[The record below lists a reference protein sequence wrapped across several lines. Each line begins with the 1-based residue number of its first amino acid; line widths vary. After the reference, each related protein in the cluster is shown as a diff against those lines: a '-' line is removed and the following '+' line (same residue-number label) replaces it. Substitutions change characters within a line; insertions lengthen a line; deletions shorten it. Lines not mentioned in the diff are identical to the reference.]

1 MNREKNEV
9 RWSPVP
15 LESLLDV
22 DAIIDYWRP
31 RGMVVHRT
39 PSLRPFPDLTMPE
52 AAFPQY
58 PLGSL
63 DPNLVVRQVGHL
75 LCPGGG
81 GPAAAAGTAN
91 RICFFV
97 LACSAGWRACIFGI
111 WTLQT

>member
-15 LESLLDV
+15 LESLLNV
-22 DAIIDYWRP
+22 DAIINYWRP

-58 PLGSL
+58 PLGTL
-63 DPNLVVRQVGHL
+63 DPNLVVRQVVQQP
-75 LCPGGG
+75 LC
-81 GPAAAAGTAN
+81 AGAEL
-91 RICFFV
+91 CKM
-97 LACSAGWRACIFGI
+97 LAIFNLDSPPAGWRACI
-111 WTLQT
+111 